1 MLVEPSRPGNV
12 GATARAMRT
21 MGLARLVLV
30 APRVPGVAAHP
41 EARAFASG
49 ADDVLAGAREVAT
62 LEQALAGASLAIAVS
77 AQPREFGP
85 APCGPRDAAF
95 LALDELAAHPAHEVA
110 FVFGC
115 ERTGLS
121 IGHALACQSLL
132 TIPSDPEFS
141 SLNLSQAA
149 QIVAWELRGEALA
162 RDAGARV
169 DGAPRGDGDA
179 RVDGAP
185 RGDAGAR
192 DGDAHA
198 GSTPAGEGR
207 VVDSR
212 IEPPGPPDAP
222 SDPGALALRRRLRRA
237 AAAGRHAS
245 VDELEALYEHLQRAL
260 VDVRFL
266 DPAHPKKLMPRLRRL
281 FSRTRLEAEEVELL
295 RGVCTQMV
303 LAART
308 ARGARSESEPRAA
321 APERAAR
328 PLPTGTP

>member
-169 DGAPRGDGDA
+169 GAAPRGDGS
-179 RVDGAP
+179 
-185 RGDAGAR
+185 AR

-212 IEPPGPPDAP
+212 IEAPGPPDAP

>member
-1 MLVEPSRPGNV
+1 MLVEPSLPGNV

-41 EARAFASG
+41 ESRAFASG

-62 LEQALAGASLAIAVS
+62 LEQALAGASLAVAVS

-169 DGAPRGDGDA
+169 GARVGGAPRGDGDA
-179 RVDGAP
+179 R
-185 RGDAGAR
+185 

-198 GSTPAGEGR
+198 GTTPAGEGR

-212 IEPPGPPDAP
+212 VEAPGPPDAP
-222 SDPGALALRRRLRRA
+222 PDPGALALRRRLRRA

-245 VDELEALYEHLQRAL
+245 ADELEALYEHLQRAL

-303 LAART
+303 LAARA

-321 APERAAR
+321 APERTAR
-328 PLPTGTP
+328 PLSTGTP